1 MPKEELVLALSR
13 ISPTENEKLSALISA
28 YMRSD
33 PDDSSC
39 IALMDAIK
47 DRSPEL
53 IADIIL
59 AKKNWDMK
67 DIRRHLMKY
76 LFSEKLWLKLATI
89 EEELRGRK

>member
-1 MPKEELVLALSR
+1 
-13 ISPTENEKLSALISA
+13 
-28 YMRSD
+28 
-33 PDDSSC
+33 
-39 IALMDAIK
+39 MDAIK